1 MGERALGCLKNGA
14 LFEISSR
21 TAEAGNQAGL
31 AGSSPVVK
39 TGIVVVTALAA
50 RAETVPP
57 VAAPHCFVNIN
68 A

>member
-1 MGERALGCLKNGA
+1 MGTRARLSEMGRCLRFPPGRLRLATRPA
-14 LFEISSR
+14 L
-21 TAEAGNQAGL
+21 TA
-31 AGSSPVVK
+31 SSPVVK
-39 TGIVVVTALAA
+39 TTGIVVVTALAA